1 MTRKCNLWAMGV
13 MLFVALA
20 FVASVHAQD
29 AEKVNINEATVE
41 ELAQVKFIGPTIA
54 ERIVQYRENSGSF
67 EKAEDL
73 MNVKGIGPKTF
84 EKIKDLITL

>member
-1 MTRKCNLWAMGV
+1 MGL
-13 MLFVALA
+13 MLFLALA

-29 AEKVNINEATVE
+29 SEKVNINEATVE
-41 ELAQVKFIGPTIA
+41 ELAQVKYIGPTIA
-54 ERIVQYRENSGSF
+54 ERIVQYRENSGAF

-84 EKIKDLITL
+84 DKIKDLITL